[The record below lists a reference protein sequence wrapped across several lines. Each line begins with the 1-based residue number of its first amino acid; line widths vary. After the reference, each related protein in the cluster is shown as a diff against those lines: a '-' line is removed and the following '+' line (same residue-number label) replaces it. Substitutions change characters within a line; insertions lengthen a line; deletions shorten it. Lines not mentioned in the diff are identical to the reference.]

1 MATQFDYI
9 VVGAGPA
16 GCVIAARLSEDP
28 ANRVLLVEAGGRA
41 RGPVTAMPAALPFA
55 YQRRA
60 IQWGYTSGPEPHL
73 NGRTIDEKAGKAVG
87 GSSAINAMI
96 YNRGNPMDYDGWA
109 RLGLPEWSY
118 AHCLPYF
125 RRMETFA
132 GGPDQWRGG
141 DGPLRIS
148 RCRAAH
154 KLHDAFL
161 QSGEQAGFGITPDHN
176 GYRQEGMH
184 VAQAFIHDGL
194 RWNAARAYLRPALR
208 RPNLSLLTRTQVE
221 KILVAG
227 GAAAGIVAG
236 SRTIMCGKEVILCAG
251 AYNSPKLLMLSG
263 IGDAGQL
270 RRHGLDVVAHAPEVG
285 SNLQNHPGVDVQFA
299 TRHEDS
305 LTSQLGLPGRA
316 ALGARWL
323 LTRKGPGASNYF
335 ESGAFLRTRDDVA
348 FPNMQYEFLPLT
360 RQLRGGRL
368 VPVPG
373 FQFWMDL
380 SRPQSRGSVTLRS
393 ADPADPPSI
402 VFGHLAARQDIRD
415 LADGIRLAR
424 ELVRQPAWDA
434 YRREELSP
442 GPDVS
447 TDAEL
452 QTYLRSRTGTSYHAS
467 GTCRMGAGD
476 EGVVDAE
483 ARVKAVRGLRVIDT
497 SIMPTVVT
505 GNLNAPVI
513 MMAEKISDRIR
524 GVPPLVPVDAPYYRA
539 GTLGSAPPRPGS
551 SF

>member
-161 QSGEQAGFGITPDHN
+161 H
-176 GYRQEGMH
+176 
-184 VAQAFIHDGL
+184 
-194 RWNAARAYLRPALR
+194 PA
-208 RPNLSLLTRTQVE
+208 S
-221 KILVAG
+221 
-227 GAAAGIVAG
+227 
-236 SRTIMCGKEVILCAG
+236 
-251 AYNSPKLLMLSG
+251 
-263 IGDAGQL
+263 
-270 RRHGLDVVAHAPEVG
+270 
-285 SNLQNHPGVDVQFA
+285 
-299 TRHEDS
+299 
-305 LTSQLGLPGRA
+305 
-316 ALGARWL
+316 
-323 LTRKGPGASNYF
+323 
-335 ESGAFLRTRDDVA
+335 
-348 FPNMQYEFLPLT
+348 
-360 RQLRGGRL
+360 
-368 VPVPG
+368 
-373 FQFWMDL
+373 
-380 SRPQSRGSVTLRS
+380 
-393 ADPADPPSI
+393 
-402 VFGHLAARQDIRD
+402 
-415 LADGIRLAR
+415 
-424 ELVRQPAWDA
+424 
-434 YRREELSP
+434 
-442 GPDVS
+442 
-447 TDAEL
+447 
-452 QTYLRSRTGTSYHAS
+452 
-467 GTCRMGAGD
+467 
-476 EGVVDAE
+476 
-483 ARVKAVRGLRVIDT
+483 
-497 SIMPTVVT
+497 
-505 GNLNAPVI
+505 
-513 MMAEKISDRIR
+513 
-524 GVPPLVPVDAPYYRA
+524 
-539 GTLGSAPPRPGS
+539 RPGS
-551 SF
+551 ASRRTTTATGRRACTSPRPSFTTACAGTPPAPTCDRRSGGRTCPC